1 MGKVTTTLKL
11 KFLAL
16 NGVKASMFAETVEAS
31 TELANSLLKVPFAER
46 KKLTTAM
53 VSTSL
58 KSALSNQV
66 IRILSGKAG
75 NRVKSF
81 KVFWPEVN
89 KQNWKVCKAGETYSV
104 SFPTVQGVKR
114 VPIAVHPHFA
124 QQLDEI
130 ISGELEKGM
139 LKLMCLRGSWYAMLS
154 VTREVPDV
162 ESTQRIGIDRGQNNL
177 AVAATVGG
185 RCLFFSGKE
194 VMHRRRQFQQIRKEL
209 QAAGKYRA
217 VKKLERRESRW
228 MCEVNHTISRRIVRF
243 AESVGAD
250 VYLEDL
256 SGIRQTSKQRKKNRS
271 DAGTSR
277 HTWAYYDL
285 ETKLSYKLA
294 LQGRQTHK
302 RPAAYTSKSD
312 HRTGRLDGKRNRHQ
326 FTGAD
331 GYQVNADLNAA
342 INIAQWDGFSCALD
356 LKEALPVMGIVVPA
370 DGVLDTPLNS
380 MNALAGVQLVL
391 FPETLAS

>member
-1 MGKVTTTLKL
+1 MSKVTTTLKL

-16 NGVKASMFAETVEAS
+16 NGIKAEMFAETVEAS
-31 TELANSLLKVPFAER
+31 TELANSLLRVPFAER

-53 VSTSL
+53 VTTSL

-66 IRILSGKAG
+66 LRILGGKAG
-75 NRVKSF
+75 NRVKLF

-89 KQNWKVCKAGETYSV
+89 KQNWKVCKVGETYSL
-104 SFPTVQGVKR
+104 SFPTIQGVKR
-114 VPIAVHPHFA
+114 VPMAVHSHFE

-130 ISGELEKGM
+130 ISGDLEKGT
-139 LKLMCLRGSWYAMLS
+139 LKLMRLRGTWYAMLS
-154 VTREVPDV
+154 VTRDVPDV
-162 ESTQRIGIDRGQNNL
+162 ESIQRIGVDRGQNNL
-177 AVAATVGG
+177 AVAATVDG

-194 VMHRRRQFQQIRKEL
+194 VMHRRRQFQQLRKEL

-228 MCEVNHTISRRIVRF
+228 MREVNHTISRRIVRF
-243 AESVGAD
+243 AGSVNAD

-256 SGIRQTSKQRKKNRS
+256 SDIRQTSKQRKKNRS

-285 ETKLSYKLA
+285 ETKLSYKMA
-294 LQGRQTHK
+294 LQGRQAHK

-312 HRTGRLDGKRNRHQ
+312 HRTGRLDGKRNRHK

-342 INIAQWDGFSCALD
+342 INIAQWDGFSCALE
-356 LKEALPVMGIVVPA
+356 LKEAVPVMGTVVPA
-370 DGVLDTPLNS
+370 DGVFDTPLNS
-380 MNALAGVQLVL
+380 MNPTKVEQLSL
-391 FPETLAS
+391 FPLSA